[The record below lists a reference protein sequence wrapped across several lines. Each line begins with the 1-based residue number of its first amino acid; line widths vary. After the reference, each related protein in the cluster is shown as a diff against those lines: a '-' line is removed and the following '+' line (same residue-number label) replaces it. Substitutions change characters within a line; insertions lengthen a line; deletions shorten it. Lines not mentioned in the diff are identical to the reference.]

1 MRVTSLLALLLGSW
15 WLLSCDS
22 PLFTSPDTLVKDDE
36 EQIAKI
42 LYDGDTA
49 AYNQFYDHWIEVG
62 MPDRCLA
69 YSIVMANKYHYAPAA
84 YHVYEI
90 FTSLYSIS
98 PSPTE
103 HSDPEVEELRQAIAD
118 VDSAIAVVTSIDP
131 SLGEAISSID
141 EGLDNLD
148 PETRRMA
155 LTYFGRSLF

>member
-1 MRVTSLLALLLGSW
+1 MRVTSLIALLLGAW

-22 PLFTSPDTLVKDDE
+22 PLFTSPDKLVKDDK
-36 EQIAKI
+36 EQISKI

-49 AYNQFYDHWIEVG
+49 AYNQLYTHWLEVG

-69 YSIVMANKYHYAPAA
+69 YSIVMANKYHYALAA

-90 FTSLYSIS
+90 LASLYAIS
-98 PSPTE
+98 QSPTE
-103 HSDPEVEELRQAIAD
+103 HPDPEIVELRKAIAD
-118 VDSAIAVVTSIDP
+118 VDSAIAVVTAIDP

-155 LTYFGRSLF
+155 LTYYGMSLF

>member
-1 MRVTSLLALLLGSW
+1 MRVTGLITLLLGSW

-22 PLFTSPDTLVKDDE
+22 PLFSSPDTLVKDDE

-49 AYNQFYDHWIEVG
+49 AYNQLYAHWLQVG
-62 MPDRCLA
+62 VPDRCLA
-69 YSIVMANKYHYAPAA
+69 YSLVMANKYNYAPAA

-90 FTSLYSIS
+90 LTSLYSS
-98 PSPTE
+98 AQSPTE
-103 HSDPEVEELRQAIAD
+103 HPDPEVEELRKAIAD
-118 VDSAIAVVTSIDP
+118 VDSAIAVVTAIDP
-131 SLGEAISSID
+131 SLGEAMGSID

-155 LTYFGRSLF
+155 LTYYGRSLF